1 MLVAGKGH
9 EKIQDFG
16 KQKVYFSDKKI
27 MLGEIKNK
35 NLGLASN
42 LKLNILKELSDQKKL
57 PSNLFINKGRI
68 NSREVEKDDI
78 FFAIRGK
85 K

>member
-16 KQKVYFSDKKI
+16 KRKIYFSDKKI
-27 MLGEIKNK
+27 ILEEIKTK
-35 NLGLASN
+35 NFNLASN

-68 NSREVEKDDI
+68 NSEKLK
-78 FFAIRGK
+78 R
-85 K
+85 